1 MFTDHDG
8 QVYHL
13 TVEGNSVKDSAR
25 IPPDVS
31 QPLVRSVF
39 EFLSNILLVPYPVR
53 PSVSWKTISEKCN
66 INKLSTFLFKKIA
79 SLIKL
84 VLYC

>member
-1 MFTDHDG
+1 MFTDNDG

-31 QPLVRSVF
+31 VLLECISVRNVVRDLVYPYSV
-39 EFLSNILLVPYPVR
+39 
-53 PSVSWKTISEKCN
+53 KT
-66 INKLSTFLFKKIA
+66 
-79 SLIKL
+79 
-84 VLYC
+84 

>member
-1 MFTDHDG
+1 MFTDVDG

-31 QPLVRSVF
+31 SN
-39 EFLSNILLVPYPVR
+39 FLYDMIPKL
-53 PSVSWKTISEKCN
+53 WKS
-66 INKLSTFLFKKIA
+66 
-79 SLIKL
+79 
-84 VLYC
+84 

>member
-1 MFTDHDG
+1 MFTDADG

-31 QPLVRSVF
+31 SNFLYNAMIWFQNYGKVKEYVFRFIISDVHKMKSDVGISLQQEIEKRFPL
-39 EFLSNILLVPYPVR
+39 L
-53 PSVSWKTISEKCN
+53 
-66 INKLSTFLFKKIA
+66 
-79 SLIKL
+79 
-84 VLYC
+84 